1 MEARSA
7 GAAGLEGSQ
16 SCGTVRTEPQ
26 LQGWGRIAPS
36 LALGWRNRRVRKA
49 DPTLGEH
56 SQQLPGPG
64 PLPTS
69 AMRQEEQSSHSSPS
83 QMLEAVAVTPCHEA
97 SAEGWPMK
105 YAWRVLPF

>member
-1 MEARSA
+1 M
-7 GAAGLEGSQ
+7 
-16 SCGTVRTEPQ
+16 
-26 LQGWGRIAPS
+26 
-36 LALGWRNRRVRKA
+36 RKA

-56 SQQLPGPG
+56 SQQIPRSV

-83 QMLEAVAVTPCHEA
+83 QMLGAAAVTPCHEA

-105 YAWRVLPF
+105 YAWHGLPF